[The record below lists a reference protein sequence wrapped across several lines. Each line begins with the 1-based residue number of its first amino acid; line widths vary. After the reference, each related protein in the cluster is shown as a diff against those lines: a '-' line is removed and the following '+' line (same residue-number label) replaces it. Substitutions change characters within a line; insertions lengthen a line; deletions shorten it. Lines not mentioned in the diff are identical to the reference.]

1 MRFTVNTKCSLVVN
15 FDSFPS
21 NHQISQWNLKTSH
34 AQNDRQLYSP
44 FRGKMDKACVGNFL
58 LCLLKAY
65 LSTTRWSVSNKA
77 TVCLKFS
84 LRWVFLKLLLNES
97 HIFFSFKEILV
108 FGQEIKGAAVLVQ
121 IRFFQNACGKKIN
134 FLFAHLNKMAVRPSR
149 SFLQFEDR
157 EFSRWFHISWE
168 GTLTVRWKRIFS
180 FAVVDAILDGTFR
193 SLVML
198 SYF

>member
-1 MRFTVNTKCSLVVN
+1 MENRFQVSKRQIVNGFTVNTKCSLVVN

-97 HIFFSFKEILV
+97 HNFFFFQRDPCVWAGNKRGSCARTDKILPKCLRQKNKLPLCSFK
-108 FGQEIKGAAVLVQ
+108 Q
-121 IRFFQNACGKKIN
+121 
-134 FLFAHLNKMAVRPSR
+134 
-149 SFLQFEDR
+149 
-157 EFSRWFHISWE
+157 
-168 GTLTVRWKRIFS
+168 
-180 FAVVDAILDGTFR
+180 DGC
-193 SLVML
+193 
-198 SYF
+198 